1 MLSSLE
7 IKNIKFSKAMGGYK
21 QEEVDVL
28 LDKVEADYL
37 QFERVIK
44 ELQAKLEALE
54 AENEEFKNSKNSIQ
68 NVLLS
73 AQGLADKIVNE
84 AKEKSEEIIRNAETS
99 ISEITN
105 REKELSAT
113 FEYKAQER
121 KAQVEAELNEMVAA
135 AEAKAAAI
143 MKGAEDSVARQQML
157 FDKLK
162 IEIAA
167 FKTGITAKYK
177 EHLSLLNVIPDTV
190 PLTPEEMSAAITA
203 EFDKAPKAAS
213 FIEKEEDVALPV
225 EEDAVF
231 ERENAAFEEVLNG
244 FSVDTPEATDEEIN
258 EF

>member
-44 ELQAKLEALE
+44 EFQAKLEALE

-177 EHLSLLNVIPDTV
+177 EHLSLLSVIPDTV
-190 PLTPEEMSAAITA
+190 PLTP
-203 EFDKAPKAAS
+203 
-213 FIEKEEDVALPV
+213 
-225 EEDAVF
+225 
-231 ERENAAFEEVLNG
+231 
-244 FSVDTPEATDEEIN
+244 
-258 EF
+258 